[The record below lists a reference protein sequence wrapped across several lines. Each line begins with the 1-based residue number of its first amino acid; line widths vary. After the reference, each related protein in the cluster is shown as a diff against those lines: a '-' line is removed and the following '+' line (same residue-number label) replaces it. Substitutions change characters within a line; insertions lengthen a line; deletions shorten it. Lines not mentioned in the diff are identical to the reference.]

1 MPDPG
6 IEPEIPCPAVAHTTT
21 RRTRHRSSFYGADD
35 DEDEISY
42 RRAFVSAE
50 DLGDF
55 RKNTKYEFD
64 PNDLY
69 KTNRRLYD
77 SHAGMRSP
85 IIGAP
90 RVPSH
95 LPEAEAILP
104 GHTLIRP
111 ALGMLKS
118 AVKFPHKDLDNG
130 AGVYGNIDSLGI
142 TYGGTGER
150 ILYTGFRRNN
160 NDFSLPINFRLHGW
174 CGGWATGCRATG
186 SGFDSR
192 TEQLFNVYDC
202 NGRKYSDTFRLR
214 QAQRRNYRQN
224 DDSDDSEINNR
235 RFNDYPRSKSRRGN
249 WPQTPGED
257 FRRNG
262 HRHDNVNILRL
273 GSVEIDDSQLDLN
286 HADVKILP

>member
-1 MPDPG
+1 MDS
-6 IEPEIPCPAVAHTTT
+6 AVLIFVFTLIINILKCEAITLEDTINLLLKY
-21 RRTRHRSSFYGADD
+21 RRSLQTEKDGKDKIINTNPQTKKYRSSFYGADE

-160 NDFSLPINFRLHGW
+160 NDFSLPESSDSLNFRPRYIIALVRKKPRNKV
-174 CGGWATGCRATG
+174 TYKY
-186 SGFDSR
+186 
-192 TEQLFNVYDC
+192 NNYD
-202 NGRKYSDTFRLR
+202 
-214 QAQRRNYRQN
+214 
-224 DDSDDSEINNR
+224 NN
-235 RFNDYPRSKSRRGN
+235 
-249 WPQTPGED
+249 
-257 FRRNG
+257 
-262 HRHDNVNILRL
+262 
-273 GSVEIDDSQLDLN
+273 
-286 HADVKILP
+286 